1 MPQPENLTKL
11 VLLDLITVGRLP
23 MVLLLC
29 LFLSAMSVVF
39 VTHHSR
45 QLITEKD
52 QLLDARE
59 RLDDEWRNLIL
70 EETALSEHSRVQ
82 DAAQKELGMRRPDT
96 DREVLI
102 EQP

>member
-1 MPQPENLTKL
+1 MSQPENLTKL
-11 VLLDLITVGRLP
+11 VLLDLITVGKLP

-39 VTHHSR
+39 VTHYSR

-52 QLLDARE
+52 QLLDSRE
-59 RLDDEWRNLIL
+59 QLDHEWRNLIL

-82 DAAQKELGMRRPDT
+82 DVAQKELGMQRPDIE
-96 DREVLI
+96 REVLI